1 MGQSEELSSE
11 RRQTTTTPG
20 RCRQSD
26 GELPRG
32 TALESDACVEDR
44 PRGPDGA
51 QRRGQGVQVELQ
63 RQPAGGKPE
72 WTDRERG
79 SVCGQRNRGTGCRAG
94 DVGADPGEKAGD
106 GGRRQGLRHARFR
119 GGVSPLGGD
128 TACRTELETK
138 WRERDRRAHD
148 ASPRLSCE
156 SKKEEADRRMLWVAE
171 DDCAPAEAA
180 SSWSLQGGL
189 DLCLRVCRLQ
199 SGAHAKS
206 ERYRS
211 CWISSGGSV
220 SHGAAVRL
228 KRQTNASNQ
237 PI

>member
-72 WTDRERG
+72 WIDCERG
-79 SVCGQRNRGTGCRAG
+79 SVCGEWNRGTGCRAG
-94 DVGADPGEKAGD
+94 DVGADPGEQAGD

-119 GGVSPLGGD
+119 GRVS
-128 TACRTELETK
+128 
-138 WRERDRRAHD
+138 
-148 ASPRLSCE
+148 
-156 SKKEEADRRMLWVAE
+156 
-171 DDCAPAEAA
+171 
-180 SSWSLQGGL
+180 
-189 DLCLRVCRLQ
+189 
-199 SGAHAKS
+199 
-206 ERYRS
+206 
-211 CWISSGGSV
+211 SSGRNATRGTEP
-220 SHGAAVRL
+220 GTEWW
-228 KRQTNASNQ
+228 KRD
-237 PI
+237 